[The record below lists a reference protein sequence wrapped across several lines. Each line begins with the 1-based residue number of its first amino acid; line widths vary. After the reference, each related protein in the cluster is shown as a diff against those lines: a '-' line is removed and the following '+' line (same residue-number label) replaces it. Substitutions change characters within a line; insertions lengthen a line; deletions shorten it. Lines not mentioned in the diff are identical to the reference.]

1 MDWHSYRAWRRV
13 VTGYLKKKTFSEKI
27 FFCAFSFFSCYLVW
41 FFFLFCFVS
50 LFSLFF
56 NSFFFGGD
64 FIFLRFLG
72 LFNLSVVVFAYLMVF
87 LFVLVFCLFSLF
99 VCLLLC
105 AFFFPSCFC
114 YIQRVRLR
122 LYEGREGHF
131 ALFHFLSHS
140 FFIISLFSTFL
151 CSFFIQELVV
161 FILKNHIWS
170 KPILDT
176 PISID

>member
-1 MDWHSYRAWRRV
+1 MDWHSYRTWRRV

-41 FFFLFCFVS
+41 FLFYFVLCLYFLCFLIPS
-50 LFSLFF
+50 FLGEILFF
-56 NSFFFGGD
+56 WD
-64 FIFLRFLG
+64 FWDFLICLLLFL
-72 LFNLSVVVFAYLMVF
+72 LIWWF
-87 LFVLVFCLFSLF
+87 FCLFWFF